1 LQQLL
6 VPIVLDLSSQQAAL
20 KDVRPIFQC
29 FRLLLTWLQ
38 QSTAIFSNLV
48 NATEILQGHAQKLAQ
63 ADSTVSRIHE
73 NLDQAAEAV
82 KSWNENLPTGW
93 RLTDLVIRVGTPVG
107 ALILGNYGITPT
119 MTMNAVLLISG
130 KLFKM

>member
-1 LQQLL
+1 
-6 VPIVLDLSSQQAAL
+6 
-20 KDVRPIFQC
+20 
-29 FRLLLTWLQ
+29 
-38 QSTAIFSNLV
+38 V
-48 NATEILQGHAQKLAQ
+48 NATEILQGHVQKLAQ